1 MEIKFYEHPKFD
13 DLVLIA
19 SLPDMGRVGGLV
31 PEFLIDHLGATLFAE
46 ISSYNKSYV
55 LCKDGLITHA
65 PSIYR
70 VYYSR
75 KGSLIIMTGDDQPT
89 EVSELYALCNSILD
103 IVEKIGRLRRVYTT
117 GGYSR
122 ESVVE
127 EPKVFGVTNMPHLL
141 RELDRLNIRE
151 MGPEISTITWFNGL
165 LLGIALSKNIEGIG
179 LFGEID
185 NPSIPQPRAAQSV
198 LKAIN
203 TLLSA
208 PEIEARKRSEA
219 QSGSGGVDH

>member
-1 MEIKFYEHPKFD
+1 MDVKFYDHPKFD

-31 PEFLIDHLGATLFAE
+31 PQFLIDHLGAKLFAE
-46 ISSYNKSYV
+46 IHSYDKPYV
-55 LCKDGLITHA
+55 LCKDGLIAHT

-70 VYYSR
+70 TYYSKR
-75 KGSLIIMTGDDQPT
+75 GPLIIMTGDGQPT
-89 EVSELYALCNSILD
+89 DASELHALCNSVLD
-103 IVEKIGRLRRVYTT
+103 IVEKVGRIRRVYTT

-122 ESVVE
+122 EYVVK
-127 EPKVFGVTNMPHLL
+127 EPRVFGVTNMPHLL
-141 RELDRLNIRE
+141 RELDKLNIRE
-151 MGPEISTITWFNGL
+151 MGPEINTITWFNGL

-185 NPSIPQPRAAQSV
+185 DPSVPQPRAARNV
-198 LKAIN
+198 LKAIT

-208 PEIEARKRSEA
+208 PQIEAIKKSK
-219 QSGSGGVDH
+219 DK